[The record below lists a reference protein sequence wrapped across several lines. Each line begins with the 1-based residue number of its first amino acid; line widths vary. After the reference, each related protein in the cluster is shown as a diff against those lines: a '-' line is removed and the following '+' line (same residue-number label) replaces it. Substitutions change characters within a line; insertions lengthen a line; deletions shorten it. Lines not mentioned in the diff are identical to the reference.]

1 MLAEGE
7 DKGRRD
13 GLRRARGL
21 RPHGVTPEEFLA
33 FLSGAAR
40 LFQGNRA
47 GPRRRPQAGGRY
59 HL

>member
-7 DKGRRD
+7 DENRRSEF
-13 GLRRARGL
+13 RRARGL
-21 RPHGVTPEEFLA
+21 CPRAVTPEEFLA

-40 LFQGNRA
+40 LFQGDRV